1 VSLSNGN
8 KYFKNGNYK
17 LALFEYNKIPHESPL
32 YAHAKFNI
40 ERIEK
45 LGVTFDNVSEISPAI
60 DNKQPLLSIVM
71 PVFNVGPY
79 LDASILSVLSQ
90 TMEDFELIIIND
102 ASTDNGKN
110 IIEMYKGIDQRI
122 KFINLSFNTLGGAGI
137 PSNIGIDAAQGK
149 YIGFVDSDD
158 WVVNDAF
165 EKLVSAAEKLNAEL
179 VIGDFKT
186 FDENNRAVSPSYD
199 KGKWANIPLDE
210 ITSGSSCAELFK
222 MSPVPWRKLYLTSF
236 IRGKNIRYPE
246 GDYFYEDNPLHWF
259 VLTEAERVV
268 VIDNVISYHRMARE
282 GQTMGSSS
290 YKLAAISSH
299 LNTTANFLMQKTIKT
314 QSVFDEFYDYCYR
327 TGWIADNQPDLMTKN
342 IIKRRL
348 YDIYSKTSN
357 VLPPVKVR
365 SNFTKRF
372 NEYNQSY
379 PQLDLTIVIPVYNCE
394 DLIAESIN
402 SVLKIK
408 GLNFDI
414 LIIDDGSSDK
424 TAEICQSY
432 AKNHRNIQFYKQG
445 NKGAGRARN
454 SVIPLCTGRYT
465 FFLDADDVIDASAL
479 EAAVKK
485 ATVENADLFFMR
497 YRIEF
502 FEEKSS
508 RGMFNADAALWDSFS
523 QSDNGLS
530 LKSRV
535 AALINYPW
543 NRIVKTDLLHD
554 ENIFFGPT
562 VVHNDIPYHWHT
574 IIAAK
579 KISYSDQE
587 VCTHRKFS
595 KRDQI
600 TNISDIRRLMVF
612 EALRYTQERI
622 MQYPEFSEI
631 KMQWEEFSTGLIKW
645 AKDKIPDEHQ
655 EMFSKYKKEF
665 LANLSK

>member
-1 VSLSNGN
+1 M
-8 KYFKNGNYK
+8 
-17 LALFEYNKIPHESPL
+17 ALLEYNKIPHDSPL

-45 LGVTFDNVSEISPAI
+45 LGVTFDNLAEKKSLK

-90 TMEDFELIIIND
+90 TMDDFELIIVND

-110 IIEMYKGIDQRI
+110 IIEMYQGVDQRI
-122 KFINLSFNTLGGAGI
+122 KFIDLNFNTLGGAGI
-137 PSNIGIDAAQGK
+137 PSNIGIDAAKGK

-186 FDENNRAVSPSYD
+186 FDENNRVVSPSYD
-199 KGKWANIPLDE
+199 KSKWANIPLDE
-210 ITSGSSCAELFK
+210 ITSGSSCPELFK

-259 VLTEAERVV
+259 VLSEAERVV
-268 VIDNVISYHRMARE
+268 VIDHVISYHRMARE

-348 YDIYSKTSN
+348 YDIYCKTSN
-357 VLPPVKVR
+357 VLSPVNLR

-372 NEYNQSY
+372 NEYNQCY
-379 PQLDLTIVIPVYNCE
+379 PHLDLTIVIPVYNCE
-394 DLIAESIN
+394 DLIADSIN
-402 SVLKIK
+402 SVLKIT
-408 GLNFDI
+408 GLSFDI

-432 AKNHRNIQFYKQG
+432 AKKHNNIQFYKQG

-485 ATVENADLFFMR
+485 ATAKNADLFFMR

-502 FEEKSS
+502 FEENSS
-508 RGMFNADAALWDSFS
+508 RGMFNADAKLWDSFS
-523 QSDNGLS
+523 QSDSGAS

-562 VVHNDIPYHWHT
+562 VVHNDIPYHWHS

-579 KISYSDQE
+579 NISYSDQE

-600 TNISDIRRLMVF
+600 TNISDSRRLMVF

-631 KMQWEEFSTGLIKW
+631 KMQWEEFSTGLIEW

-655 EMFSKYKKEF
+655 EVFLKYKKEF